1 MHLLSPLAAAA
12 AALLLLAG
20 CAAAQPLSIA
30 IDARNVSGRLTP
42 QMYGAGIE
50 SYSGEMYLL
59 WSNLVYDDGLEVAA
73 SGALPAAPLDVRRG
87 AASPWWAAAGAPAV
101 VRDGSA
107 YNGAQFLSLPV
118 GASAANRGWAT
129 TANGS
134 GVFFRASALYEG
146 AFMAR
151 VAAGAGAV
159 TVRLLCTPA
168 GAWSP
173 ASWVEVAP
181 PAVVPVPSAGAN
193 WTRVNFSTTTTTAC
207 LEGNGDAGI
216 VLLEASGAA
225 GVAVDKVMVEPGA
238 WGRFAG
244 MHVRADV
251 AASFL
256 SQGAT
261 VMRIGGSM
269 TNQPGWRFAGQTGEP
284 WARPPAD
291 SSWFPHTSFDLGMFE
306 LIQFAQAAGIM
317 PVLAY
322 NLFEDTAGLIEYL
335 YGDAA
340 ATPWGAQR
348 AADGHPAPYAK
359 FPLICSNEEPQ
370 QDTGFKMSA
379 YLPAFNSSV
388 RALKAAAIA
397 TGAWP
402 LIVGTSADS
411 GIERLFD
418 PNSTDPASGS
428 SLAMLA
434 LMQEIGL
441 GAEPWWDQHLF
452 GDGAND
458 GFSEPTAAYPWPAA
472 CAAMQR
478 YSEAMGARVY
488 CAVLEENGG
497 ACTLSRALG
506 HVDNT
511 IELQRLAPQVRAQTA
526 AGIFMPGPPGLQDQW
541 HVKWSAE
548 RSVWAP
554 HAWAQQMLAASHQPN
569 VVAGSFHTASS
580 NHIALVSDDGRSL
593 TLRVKNPSGSASN
606 LTATLAAPPPP
617 AGSAWARAVAVQTLA
632 GPSLGAQN
640 DFDSPDAVAP
650 VAGAAAL
657 DASADVLRYEVPAF
671 SFVVF
676 TFTAAA

>member
-1 MHLLSPLAAAA
+1 
-12 AALLLLAG
+12 
-20 CAAAQPLSIA
+20 
-30 IDARNVSGRLTP
+30 
-42 QMYGAGIE
+42 
-50 SYSGEMYLL
+50 
-59 WSNLVYDDGLEVAA
+59 
-73 SGALPAAPLDVRRG
+73 
-87 AASPWWAAAGAPAV
+87 
-101 VRDGSA
+101 
-107 YNGAQFLSLPV
+107 
-118 GASAANRGWAT
+118 
-129 TANGS
+129 
-134 GVFFRASALYEG
+134 
-146 AFMAR
+146 
-151 VAAGAGAV
+151 
-159 TVRLLCTPA
+159 
-168 GAWSP
+168 
-173 ASWVEVAP
+173 
-181 PAVVPVPSAGAN
+181 
-193 WTRVNFSTTTTTAC
+193 
-207 LEGNGDAGI
+207 
-216 VLLEASGAA
+216 
-225 GVAVDKVMVEPGA
+225 
-238 WGRFAG
+238 
-244 MHVRADV
+244 
-251 AASFL
+251 
-256 SQGAT
+256 
-261 VMRIGGSM
+261 
-269 TNQPGWRFAGQTGEP
+269 
-284 WARPPAD
+284 
-291 SSWFPHTSFDLGMFE
+291 MFE

-441 GAEPWWDQHLF
+441 GAEPWWDQHRF